1 MKQDMYEH
9 MYQTDRQHWWF
20 RAKREIV
27 MALIASRLSSSQE
40 NKTIDFGCGCGM
52 MLEVLS
58 SYGEVTGAD
67 VSQTALDYCKK
78 RFSGELRLMDLSA
91 PCTPWAAYDLGIAL
105 DLLEH
110 VDRDA
115 TAAQNLLSF
124 LRPGGL
130 CIITVPAY
138 QALWSSHGVNC
149 MHKRR
154 YALKNL
160 RALLRPACSDV
171 AYLSYYNSLLF
182 PLAAPIRIF
191 SKFLPF
197 DQASSMENTC
207 PAPVLNA
214 ILYHI
219 FSLEQKRICQ
229 GKTYPFGLSLIA
241 LARRPG

>member
-1 MKQDMYEH
+1 MKQEMYEH
-9 MYQTDRQHWWF
+9 IYQTDRQHWWF

-27 MALIASRLSSSQE
+27 MALIASRLSSSRDA
-40 NKTIDFGCGCGM
+40 KILDFGCGCGM

-78 RFSGELRLMDLSA
+78 RFSGELCLMDLSV

-110 VDRDA
+110 IDRDA

-138 QALWSSHGVNC
+138 QALWSSHDENC

-154 YALKNL
+154 YTKKSL
-160 RALLRPACSDV
+160 RTLLVQAGFEIE
-171 AYLSYYNSLLF
+171 YLSYYNCLLF
-182 PLAAPIRIF
+182 PLAAPIRIL
-191 SKFLPF
+191 SKLLPF
-197 DQASSMENTC
+197 DRSSSMENNC
-207 PAPVLNA
+207 SNPVLNS
-214 ILYHI
+214 ILYHT
-219 FSLEQKRICQ
+219 FSLEQKRVCR
-229 GKTYPFGLSLIA
+229 GKTFPFGLSLIA
-241 LARRPG
+241 LARCPG